1 MFKKFETAAVKT
13 AIRIYSIIQDKS
25 AENFIDSALK
35 ILIAVVI
42 GALLL
47 GGLYALFGDQILPTL
62 NRRVT
67 EMFNYAG

>member
-1 MFKKFETAAVKT
+1 MTK
-13 AIRIYSIIQDKS
+13 AIYQPNYWHYLTGDFFNRVHPRFRK
-25 AENFIDSALK
+25 ALK

>member
-1 MFKKFETAAVKT
+1 MTKT
-13 AIRIYSIIQDKS
+13 IYQPNCWHYLTGDFLNRIHPRLRKAI
-25 AENFIDSALK
+25 K

>member
-1 MFKKFETAAVKT
+1 MTYTNNKLRFWQYLQGGFLYRVHSMRLRK
-13 AIRIYSIIQDKS
+13 AI
-25 AENFIDSALK
+25 K

-47 GGLYALFGDQILPTL
+47 GGLYALFGDQILPIL

>member
-1 MFKKFETAAVKT
+1 MTKSIYQPNYWNYLTGDFL
-13 AIRIYSIIQDKS
+13 IRVHQRFRKGV
-25 AENFIDSALK
+25 K